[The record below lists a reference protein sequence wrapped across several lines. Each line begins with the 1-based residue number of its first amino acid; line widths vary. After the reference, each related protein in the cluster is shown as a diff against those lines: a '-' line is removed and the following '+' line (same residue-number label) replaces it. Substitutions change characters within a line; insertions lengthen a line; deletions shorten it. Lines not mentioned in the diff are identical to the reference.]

1 MPYHRFNKLT
11 AKRKTQGWHFARD
24 TVKNAGM
31 GTVNQKEIAQFAK
44 DSSHWWDEDGP
55 FKPLHRLNPVRLSYI
70 KEQICDAWSLDR
82 QSLKPFKGISI
93 LDIGCGGGLVCEPMA
108 RLGAEVTGVDADQNA
123 VSVAEEHARLSGLD
137 IQYKATSTDVMV
149 KSKEKFDVVLALE
162 IVEHVDDVDKFV
174 HDCVDLCKS
183 TGIII
188 FSTLNR
194 TPKSFLLGKVAAEYI
209 LRWVPAGTH
218 DWKKFLKPSEL
229 AKAIR
234 QAGGEVIS
242 TEGMVFDPVRAEFKR
257 SANDLA
263 VNYFIAVRKI

>member
-1 MPYHRFNKLT
+1 
-11 AKRKTQGWHFARD
+11 
-24 TVKNAGM
+24 M

-55 FKPLHRLNPVRLSYI
+55 FKPLHRLNPARLSYI
-70 KEQICDAWSLDR
+70 KEQICTARGLDR
-82 QSLKPFKGISI
+82 QSLKPFRGLSI

-108 RLGAEVTGVDADQNA
+108 RLGADVTGVDADTNA
-123 VSVAEEHARLSGLD
+123 INVACTHAKQSGLEID
-137 IQYKATSTDVMV
+137 YRATSTDVLV
-149 KSKEKFDVVLALE
+149 QSKQKFDVVLALE
-162 IVEHVDDVDKFV
+162 IVEHVGDVDKFV
-174 HDCVDLCKS
+174 GDCVDLCKK
-183 TGIII
+183 GGLVV

-209 LRWVPAGTH
+209 LGWVPVGTH
-218 DWKKFLKPSEL
+218 DWKKFLKPSEM

-234 QAGGEVIS
+234 HAGGEVIS
-242 TEGMVFDPVRAEFKR
+242 TEGMVFDPVKGEFKR